1 MLTSRIPFGCK
12 SPLQYFYIFNLPFLL
27 PFHCASIVVY
37 LASSYFASEL
47 LFFQLNFR
55 IPSALRNGI
64 QVDSFPSPFRHV
76 TSRQDPACGRPA
88 NNSLLRR
95 GQLPNTPKSRKQH
108 VHCHKHHILRRRRR
122 QDSRGA
128 FISPRPY
135 LGRGDRWRRH
145 WRRAGS
151 SKTFTLPRTL
161 KARSTALVPARF
173 FSPNSARLLCSVT
186 TPAQSQTLRGRV
198 PRP

>member
-1 MLTSRIPFGCK
+1 M
-12 SPLQYFYIFNLPFLL
+12 
-27 PFHCASIVVY
+27 VY
-37 LASSYFASEL
+37 SASSYFASEL

-55 IPSALRNGI
+55 IPSVLRNGI

-128 FISPRPY
+128 FISPRPH

-145 WRRAGS
+145 CGA
-151 SKTFTLPRTL
+151 
-161 KARSTALVPARF
+161 ALVHQ
-173 FSPNSARLLCSVT
+173 RLLLCRG
-186 TPAQSQTLRGRV
+186 PLKQDQQHWCLRAFFHQTQHVCCV
-198 PRP
+198 P